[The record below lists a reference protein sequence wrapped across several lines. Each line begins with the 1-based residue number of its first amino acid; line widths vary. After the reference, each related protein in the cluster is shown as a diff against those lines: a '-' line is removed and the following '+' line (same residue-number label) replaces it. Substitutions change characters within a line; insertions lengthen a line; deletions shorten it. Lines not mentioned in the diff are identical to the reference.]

1 MDYDLRWIGRNLYKS
16 YTKAQKCHYQ
26 VKGLI
31 NLVQTRK
38 CFLMLHVFLVLYS
51 IGGVFSKK
59 AASECFFNAEFLI
72 YYSLLLLTLVI
83 YALGWQQIIKVL
95 PLSTAFANKAITVV
109 WGLVW
114 GKLLFNEN
122 ITVGKLI
129 GIGLIVAGIVLLS
142 YSGKSVV
149 NE

>member
-1 MDYDLRWIGRNLYKS
+1 MN
-16 YTKAQKCHYQ
+16 
-26 VKGLI
+26 KGMIRLFQ
-31 NLVQTRK
+31 NK
-38 CFLMLHVFLVLYS
+38 KHFLVLHILLILYS
-51 IGGVFSKK
+51 LGGIFSKK
-59 AASECFFNAEFLI
+59 AASESFLSAEFLL
-72 YYSLLLLTLVI
+72 YYLTLLLTLVV
-83 YALGWQQIIKVL
+83 YAFGWQQIIKVL
-95 PLSTAFANKAITVV
+95 PLSTAFANKAVTVV

-129 GIGLIVAGIVLLS
+129 GIGLIVVGIVLFS

>member
-1 MDYDLRWIGRNLYKS
+1 MSRLTQNNKYFLLLH
-16 YTKAQKCHYQ
+16 TL
-26 VKGLI
+26 LI
-31 NLVQTRK
+31 IYSLGGIFSKMVASEN
-38 CFLMLHVFLVLYS
+38 FLSADFLVCY
-51 IGGVFSKK
+51 F
-59 AASECFFNAEFLI
+59 
-72 YYSLLLLTLVI
+72 LLLLTLVI

-129 GIGLIVAGIVLLS
+129 GIGFIVAGIVLFS

-149 NE
+149 NER

>member
-1 MDYDLRWIGRNLYKS
+1 MRCLLKNLDFLLL
-16 YTKAQKCHYQ
+16 HII
-26 VKGLI
+26 LI
-31 NLVQTRK
+31 I
-38 CFLMLHVFLVLYS
+38 YS
-51 IGGVFSKK
+51 FSGICSKK
-59 AASECFFNAEFLI
+59 AALESFLSFDFLLYYLLVFLI
-72 YYSLLLLTLVI
+72 LVI

-122 ITVGKLI
+122 ITTGKLI
-129 GIGLIVAGIVLLS
+129 GIGFIVAGIVLFS

-149 NE
+149 NER

>member
-1 MDYDLRWIGRNLYKS
+1 MFLSFDFLLY
-16 YTKAQKCHYQ
+16 Y
-26 VKGLI
+26 L
-31 NLVQTRK
+31 
-38 CFLMLHVFLVLYS
+38 LML
-51 IGGVFSKK
+51 
-59 AASECFFNAEFLI
+59 LI
-72 YYSLLLLTLVI
+72 LVI

-95 PLSTAFANKAITVV
+95 PLSTAFANKAITVA
-109 WGLVW
+109 WGLGW
-114 GKLLFNEN
+114 GKLIFNEN

>member
-1 MDYDLRWIGRNLYKS
+1 MIHLLQNR
-16 YTKAQKCHYQ
+16 Q
-26 VKGLI
+26 
-31 NLVQTRK
+31 
-38 CFLMLHVFLVLYS
+38 CFLFLHLLLFLYS
-51 IGGVFSKK
+51 LVGVCGKMS
-59 AASECFFNAEFLI
+59 ADESFLSFDFWL
-72 YYSLLLLTLVI
+72 YYLLMLLTLVV

-114 GKLLFNEN
+114 GNLLFDEN

-129 GIGLIVAGIVLLS
+129 GIGFIVAGIVLFS

-149 NE
+149 NER

>member
-1 MDYDLRWIGRNLYKS
+1 MFQNKKEYL
-16 YTKAQKCHYQ
+16 
-26 VKGLI
+26 
-31 NLVQTRK
+31 
-38 CFLMLHVFLVLYS
+38 FLHVLLIIYS
-51 IGGVFSKK
+51 LGGIFSKM
-59 AASECFFNAEFLI
+59 AASENFLSADFLVC
-72 YYSLLLLTLVI
+72 YFLLLLTLVI

-129 GIGLIVAGIVLLS
+129 GVGFIVAGIVLFS

-149 NE
+149 NER